1 MSTILHIETSTDVCS
16 VAVSEDSHVI
26 FQQEDHS
33 GPNHA
38 ESLGTMVDEA
48 LSFTDNHA
56 IPFDAVAVSCG
67 PGSYTGLR
75 IGVSM
80 AKGICYGRN
89 LKLIAVPTL
98 ELLCVPVLLREIPE
112 EDALLC
118 PMLDARRM
126 EVYAGIYD
134 RALKPVR
141 EIGADIVTED
151 TYKEYL
157 EKHPEAV
164 YGDNCRDI
172 WTVKCDVALPC
183 ATQNELDEKG
193 AAALIKNGVI
203 AVAEGANMPTTL
215 EATKM
220 LQDAGVLFAPGKAAN
235 AGGVA
240 TSALE
245 MAQSSGRLFWSFE
258 EVDAKLKNIM
268 KNIFKNISSAA
279 AEYGQPKNLVLGANI
294 AAFKKIADAMMAQ
307 GIC

>member
-1 MSTILHIETSTDVCS
+1 MSTILHIETSTNVCS

-33 GPNHA
+33 GLGHA
-38 ESLGTMVDEA
+38 EKLGTMVDEA

-141 EIGADIVTED
+141 EISADIVTEK

-157 EKHPEAV
+157 DQRPVYFFGNGAQKCMETIHHPNAHLIEGIEPLAKWMQPLAERRLL
-164 YGDNCRDI
+164 NEQFE
-172 WTVKCDVALPC
+172 DVAYFVPYYLK
-183 ATQNELDEKG
+183 DF
-193 AAALIKNGVI
+193 V
-203 AVAEGANMPTTL
+203 
-215 EATKM
+215 
-220 LQDAGVLFAPGKAAN
+220 
-235 AGGVA
+235 
-240 TSALE
+240 
-245 MAQSSGRLFWSFE
+245 
-258 EVDAKLKNIM
+258 AKL
-268 KNIFKNISSAA
+268 
-279 AEYGQPKNLVLGANI
+279 PKKLI
-294 AAFKKIADAMMAQ
+294 
-307 GIC
+307 